1 MPYPLRGVLEGDQ
14 APLPI
19 LVGDTLEY
27 EVEGILRHK
36 GIGVRHRYLVL
47 RQRYPLIEATWEPE
61 SHLTNAPNILEEYL
75 CWAEARNRGKRR
87 SGGVPSRS

>member
-1 MPYPLRGVLEGDQ
+1 MLYPLRGILEGGRA
-14 APLPI
+14 APPI

-27 EVEGILRHK
+27 EVEGILRHQ
-36 GIGVRHRYLVL
+36 GTSARRRYLVL
-47 RQRYPLIEATWEPE
+47 WKGDPLTEATWEPE

-75 CWAEARNRGKRR
+75 RQVEAQNRGKRH